1 MSNYPRNLRYSLRR
15 LSGYSTNIFKLQ
27 TQNATNAA
35 NGQIITVNLPT
46 NSVLNMRS
54 LAMHFNAAITNSS
67 GAVFAGFPANMA
79 SVIDRIEILV
89 GGVQVAQGHLSYGTA
104 ATIKKRLFNKR
115 NKQETDDKVLQ
126 GSYPVD
132 ITAADQPPGNFII
145 DEWQGF
151 LNELEPQF
159 LDSGIIP
166 SVQLRIYLAGTNILR
181 LSAAKAGGQTL
192 GFDLTNIYF
201 TIETASI
208 SDGLYDISIQEQQ
221 SAAGFIEVAYKNYYS
236 FTNGFSSAAT
246 GISSSSR
253 FSVASQCVDAMYTI
267 MRNTTGTESYQTGDQ
282 DQVAMT
288 GAIGPNVVSKF
299 FNMTSAGIGDWRY
312 TVNNVQI
319 PQYSATPLD
328 ALHLVGVAKD
338 ECHANDRGTLVTT
351 DRQWLQNYWVACIRL
366 CHAGDLEDIRVLS
379 GLDTRGTNSINTF
392 NTRASGAGGINGTV
406 EMYTLVETTS
416 TMRIGL
422 GRSIEIIN

>member
-1 MSNYPRNLRYSLRR
+1 
-15 LSGYSTNIFKLQ
+15 
-27 TQNATNAA
+27 
-35 NGQIITVNLPT
+35 
-46 NSVLNMRS
+46 
-54 LAMHFNAAITNSS
+54 
-67 GAVFAGFPANMA
+67 
-79 SVIDRIEILV
+79 
-89 GGVQVAQGHLSYGTA
+89 
-104 ATIKKRLFNKR
+104 
-115 NKQETDDKVLQ
+115 
-126 GSYPVD
+126 
-132 ITAADQPPGNFII
+132 
-145 DEWQGF
+145 
-151 LNELEPQF
+151 
-159 LDSGIIP
+159 
-166 SVQLRIYLAGTNILR
+166 
-181 LSAAKAGGQTL
+181 
-192 GFDLTNIYF
+192 
-201 TIETASI
+201 
-208 SDGLYDISIQEQQ
+208 
-221 SAAGFIEVAYKNYYS
+221 
-236 FTNGFSSAAT
+236 
-246 GISSSSR
+246 
-253 FSVASQCVDAMYTI
+253 

-282 DQVAMT
+282 EQVAMT